1 MLESGVFF
9 APMSRTDGSWPRHKF
24 MQTALCGT
32 GELEDDFVVFF
43 NDRLSSF
50 SNQRTIEVFASH
62 WHSALGESL
71 TRRVSPILDHHRL
84 KYELRRSMLRFFN
97 VLDARLRS
105 IMNSTP
111 PPSFVDLLTA
121 DCPDPSGA
129 RSSNRFSFQS
139 SFGTCQML
147 KLHEGGGNY
156 CVLFD
161 VHDDVVSLDDPVTPK
176 AASFFQVKTK
186 TSGNWTTHAITTGTK
201 SSTGEP
207 LPSFLGKLYKHR
219 LKFQVAVDRLTF
231 VSNARFRVEMA
242 DASDSKEK
250 ESIRVS
256 DLSANEITIIQN
268 ALTAEHSLTTLTT
281 LPTGLD
287 SMYLETTPLS
297 VTDHENHCIGV
308 VATFLEKQ
316 GDGTI
321 PPAPFHKTLKADIQ
335 RRTNREVRDNTFAD
349 MVKNR
354 GLTRQQVQGMIDSA
368 MSARKQD
375 DLVVLVSNQLTKE
388 SFIPSRSRAM
398 VENVRK
404 YLAQRLDPTN
414 RLLADAQKKIEAELR
429 GISPAMFTSPTVITD
444 TISHLSAL
452 NHKEWQLVRSNY
464 SDGFLNAMF
473 AVQIYEQELPPPDT
487 QPQEENV

>member
-1 MLESGVFF
+1 
-9 APMSRTDGSWPRHKF
+9 
-24 MQTALCGT
+24 
-32 GELEDDFVVFF
+32 
-43 NDRLSSF
+43 
-50 SNQRTIEVFASH
+50 
-62 WHSALGESL
+62 
-71 TRRVSPILDHHRL
+71 
-84 KYELRRSMLRFFN
+84 
-97 VLDARLRS
+97 
-105 IMNSTP
+105 MNSLP
-111 PPSFVDLLTA
+111 PLSFVDLLTA

-129 RSSNRFSFQS
+129 RSSNRFAFQT
-139 SFGTCQML
+139 SFGTCHML
-147 KLHEGGGNY
+147 KLHEGGGEY

-161 VHDDVVSLDDPVTPK
+161 VHDDVVCLDDPVAPR

-186 TSGNWTTHAITTGTK
+186 TSGNWTTYAITAGNK

-207 LPSFLGKLYKHR
+207 LPSFLGKLYRHR
-219 LKFQVAVDRLTF
+219 LKFQGAVNRLTF
-231 VSNARFRVEMA
+231 VSNARFNVDMA
-242 DASDSKEK
+242 DESDSKDK

-256 DLSANEITIIQN
+256 DLSAAEIRKIQV
-268 ALTAEHSLTTLTT
+268 ALKTEHSLTT

-287 SMYLETTPLS
+287 STYLETTPLS
-297 VTDHENHCIGV
+297 VTDHENHCLGV

-335 RRTNREVRDNTFAD
+335 RRTNREVRDNTFAE

-354 GLTRQQVQGMIDSA
+354 GLTRQQVQGMIDSV

-375 DLVVLVSNQLTKE
+375 DLVSLVSNQLTKE
-388 SFIPSRSRAM
+388 SFIPNRSRAM

-429 GISPAMFTSPTVITD
+429 EISPAMLSSPTVITD
-444 TISHLSAL
+444 TISSLSKL

-473 AVQIYEQELPPPDT
+473 AVQIYEQELPPPPP
-487 QPQEENV
+487 QSQEENV